1 MKIKSYSGWCVT
13 CSLAI
18 TILILSLLDAA
29 DLTSLYLFVGKVIF
43 IDPQIIAKHFEQISN
58 YGHTLAAFILTLL
71 TLPLLKR
78 PLLIA
83 IPALTIF
90 VVCGEG
96 LQYFSPSRN
105 SKIEDIFYNLIG
117 IALATTLFFIFKKTF
132 SPEALSRDESYMK
145 N

>member
-1 MKIKSYSGWCVT
+1 VKLKSYRGWCVI

-18 TILILSLLDAA
+18 AIVTLSLVDAGA
-29 DLTSLYLFVGKVIF
+29 LVSFYLFVGKLLF
-43 IDPQIIAKHFEQISN
+43 IDPHIVAKHFEQISN

-96 LQYFSPSRN
+96 LQYFSRRRFPPKR
-105 SKIEDIFYNLIG
+105 LP
-117 IALATTLFFIFKKTF
+117 KTF
-132 SPEALSRDESYMK
+132 MLDECNSNEDTFFTACK
-145 N
+145 DSQKPILR